1 MLFGGILSY
10 LYYVSFSYT
19 LFCWLFWFLFSF
31 PVIIHVH
38 TWFCIYNFYYFPYRN
53 PPMYTSL
60 RAHKTWI
67 CCGLRSGTDSP
78 SGDHTRTPVPPA
90 LPPSRGW
97 ALARPTSTARTTTVT
112 ALKPQRPSWA
122 QRAAATGMP
131 QREWVSGALTL
142 LHTPLFSFLMGLD
155 DLTPS
160 LLLLSTIKTK
170 ESGIQG
176 PCGSSFILHG
186 KWGFILCFLK
196 WDFKN

>member
-38 TWFCIYNFYYFPYRN
+38 TWFCIYNFYYFPYRS

-67 CCGLRSGTDSP
+67 CCGLRSGTDSH

-90 LPPSRGW
+90 LPWVSPCT
-97 ALARPTSTARTTTVT
+97 PHQHSTHYRCHCS
-112 ALKPQRPSWA
+112 Q
-122 QRAAATGMP
+122 AAAPLLGPAGSSHRHVPGGMSLQSP
-131 QREWVSGALTL
+131 HPPAHSPVQFSDGSRWS
-142 LHTPLFSFLMGLD
+142 HTFSFAPQHHQDKRVWHSRPL
-155 DLTPS
+155 
-160 LLLLSTIKTK
+160 
-170 ESGIQG
+170 
-176 PCGSSFILHG
+176 
-186 KWGFILCFLK
+186 WV
-196 WDFKN
+196 